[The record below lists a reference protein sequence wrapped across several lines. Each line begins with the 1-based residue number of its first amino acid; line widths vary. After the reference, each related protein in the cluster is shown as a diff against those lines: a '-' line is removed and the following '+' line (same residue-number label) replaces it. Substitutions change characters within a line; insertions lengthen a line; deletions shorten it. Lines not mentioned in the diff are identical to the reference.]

1 MKRRSAYARRFIP
14 LACALALVAASGVA
28 RAQSGVAERGKYIF
42 DSAGCYGCHTEPG
55 GAPMAGGSALRT
67 AYGTFYAP
75 NITPDP
81 EFGIGQWSEADFV
94 RALREGVSPLGEN
107 YFPVF
112 PYPAYTKMTTQDILD
127 LRAYLKTL
135 APSRKP
141 RRAHELRFPYSVRL
155 VLTPW
160 KWVNFQPGEF
170 RPALDYDAQWNRGA
184 YIVQALTHC
193 GECHTPRNKLD
204 GLDPRQW
211 LSGARM
217 PVGDLVASNL
227 TPDKTGLDALVT
239 RMRGEAK
246 IFDRIGMKSVGY
258 FAAAEAPK
266 SENTFIYILSHEN
279 RERAK
284 ENWSTFGAD
293 PEWKELRSKSAPTGQ
308 LKIESVFVTPT
319 DFSPVK

>member
-170 RPALDYDAQWNRGA
+170 HPALDYDAQWNRGA

-227 TPDKTGLDALVT
+227 TPDKTGLADWSAADIADALETGTLPEGGTLGGEMGEVVRNST
-239 RMRGEAK
+239 SKMRPD
-246 IFDRIGMKSVGY
+246 DR
-258 FAAAEAPK
+258 AAIVAYLKALPPLPTTVK
-266 SENTFIYILSHEN
+266 K
-279 RERAK
+279 K
-284 ENWSTFGAD
+284 E
-293 PEWKELRSKSAPTGQ
+293 K
-308 LKIESVFVTPT
+308 
-319 DFSPVK
+319 

>member
-227 TPDKTGLDALVT
+227 TPDKTGLADWSAADIADALETGTLPEGGTLGGEMGEVVRNGT
-239 RMRGEAK
+239 SKMRPD
-246 IFDRIGMKSVGY
+246 DR
-258 FAAAEAPK
+258 AAIVAYLKALPPLPTTVK
-266 SENTFIYILSHEN
+266 K
-279 RERAK
+279 K
-284 ENWSTFGAD
+284 E
-293 PEWKELRSKSAPTGQ
+293 K
-308 LKIESVFVTPT
+308 
-319 DFSPVK
+319 